1 MFSFHGYSSR
11 VIKAK
16 RATGEYTQR
25 IPLWRAETRDNAS
38 AERQR
43 WMKLLSAGWAR
54 GAAGGAP
61 RQLLLLANLA
71 ACTHSAPAHTRAP
84 DKHQELAGRGQGA
97 SSATLGRGCLQP
109 AGAMTGE
116 RPGGKS
122 SSIPCCTSR
131 AVSKGTQSA
140 KAAAEPP
147 FTVTM
152 GEKQNSNRNPQKNT
166 SRKSEQA
173 GHLHRDWGRCGL
185 PPEQSS
191 AERHN

>member
-1 MFSFHGYSSR
+1 MITVFSFHGYSSR

-54 GAAGGAP
+54 GAAWGAP

-71 ACTHSAPAHTRAP
+71 ACTHSAPAHTHAP

-97 SSATLGRGCLQP
+97 SSATPGRVRSS
-109 AGAMTGE
+109 TGMLAARRCHDWRE
-116 RPGGKS
+116 TRRKKLLRS
-122 SSIPCCTSR
+122 LLHFMCCEQR
-131 AVSKGTQSA
+131 HLLNTQSA
-140 KAAAEPP
+140 KAAEQQQKKSP
-147 FTVTM
+147 FYSYN
-152 GEKQNSNRNPQKNT
+152 G
-166 SRKSEQA
+166 
-173 GHLHRDWGRCGL
+173 
-185 PPEQSS
+185 
-191 AERHN
+191 